1 MEYILN
7 ASIKNLGFVV
17 PCEIV
22 DKELKYLK
30 ESQLKVLLW
39 VLRNSNK
46 NIVFKN
52 ISYDIGIP
60 CSEVENAVKFLES
73 KNFITLN
80 KSLEE
85 VNFTPINEPNAP
97 EIKQPGKTN
106 LKYQRPNAHYIAKRI
121 QNSDEISFLMQE
133 AEVILG
139 RPLSTG
145 DSAVLIML
153 HDNEGLPIDVI
164 LMILQ
169 YSVSAGKPGMKYIE
183 KLGSSW
189 SKEGIDSIEKA
200 ETKIKALNAVNINWK
215 KFENIIGIEHR
226 APTAREAEAVMR
238 WFDEWKFSEDLIKE
252 AYDRC
257 VNSNGKYVL
266 NYMDSIIKRWR
277 NEKIFTIEQALM
289 ENSSRKRYKPTTKPL
304 GDPSYNIDEYEN
316 YNIFDHIK

>member
-7 ASIKNLGFVV
+7 SSIKNLGFVV

-22 DKELKYLK
+22 DKELKHLK
-30 ESQLKVLLW
+30 ESHLKVLLW

-52 ISYDIGIP
+52 IAHDIGSS
-60 CSEVENAVKFLES
+60 CAEVENAVKFLES

-80 KSLEE
+80 KNLEKA
-85 VNFTPINEPNAP
+85 NSSSINESNNL
-97 EIKQPGKTN
+97 ENTQPCKTG
-106 LKYQRPNAHYIAKRI
+106 LRYHRPNAYYIAKRI
-121 QNSDEISFLMQE
+121 ENSDEISFLMQE

-164 LMILQ
+164 LMIIQ
-169 YSVSAGKPGMKYIE
+169 YSVSVGKPGMKYIE
-183 KLGSSW
+183 KLGASW
-189 SKEGIDSIEKA
+189 AKEGIDSIEKA
-200 ETKIKALNAVNINWK
+200 ENKIKALDAVNINWK
-215 KFENIIGIEHR
+215 KFESIIGIEHR
-226 APTAREAEAVMR
+226 APTTREEDAVMR

-257 VNSNGKYVL
+257 VNANGKYVL
-266 NYMDSIIKRWR
+266 NYMDSIIKRWHS
-277 NEKIFTIEQALM
+277 EKIFTIEQALM
-289 ENSSRKRYKPTTKPL
+289 ENSVRKKYKTTIKPS

-316 YNIFDHIK
+316 YNIFEHMK

>member
-30 ESQLKVLLW
+30 ETHLKVLLW

-46 NIVFKN
+46 NIVFKD
-52 ISYDIGIP
+52 IAYDIGSSY
-60 CSEVENAVKFLES
+60 SEVENAVKFLES

-80 KSLEE
+80 KNSEKANLCSM
-85 VNFTPINEPNAP
+85 NEPNTSENRQAC
-97 EIKQPGKTN
+97 KTG

-121 QNSDEISFLMQE
+121 ENSDEISFLMQE

-169 YSVSAGKPGMKYIE
+169 YSISVGKPGMKYIE

-189 SKEGIDSIEKA
+189 AKEGIDSIEKA
-200 ETKIKALNAVNINWK
+200 ENKIKALDAVNINWK

-226 APTAREAEAVMR
+226 APTAREADAVMR

-266 NYMDSIIKRWR
+266 NYMDSIVKRWR
-277 NEKIFTIEQALM
+277 SEKIFTIEQALM
-289 ENSSRKRYKPTTKPL
+289 ENSSRKRYKATVKPS

>member
-7 ASIKNLGFVV
+7 SSLKNIGFIV

-30 ESQLKVLLW
+30 ESHLKVLLW

-46 NIVFKN
+46 NIVFK
-52 ISYDIGIP
+52 DIAQDVGLTY
-60 CSEVENAVKFLES
+60 SEVENAVKFLES

-80 KSLEE
+80 KTLEE
-85 VNFTPINEPNAP
+85 VNPSPTSESNTPASSPVCKP
-97 EIKQPGKTN
+97 N

-121 QNSDEISFLMQE
+121 QSSDEISFLMQE

-145 DSAVLIML
+145 DSAVLIVL

-169 YSVSAGKPGMKYIE
+169 YSVSVGKPGMKYIE

-189 SKEGIDSIEKA
+189 AKEGIDSIEKA
-200 ETKIKALNAVNINWK
+200 ENKIKALDAVNMNWK

-226 APTAREAEAVMR
+226 APTAREVDVIMR
-238 WFDEWKFSEDLIKE
+238 WFEEWKFSEDLIKE

-257 VNSNGKYVL
+257 VTSNGKYVL
-266 NYMDSIIKRWR
+266 NYMDSIVKRWR
-277 NEKIFTIEQALM
+277 SEKIFTIEQALM
-289 ENSSRKRYKPTTKPL
+289 ENSARKRRKSAVKPS
-304 GDPSYNIDEYEN
+304 GDASYNIDEYEN
-316 YNIFDHIK
+316 YNIFDEMK